1 MPVPPHDP
9 ESKPTPGATLP
20 PGTPDYVLDAQ
31 VGFLLR
37 RATQRHLAIFAAHIP
52 GLTPTQ
58 FAALSKL
65 VALGPTSQNALGR
78 ATAMDAATIKGVVD
92 RLRQKGLVDNL
103 PMGDDKRRIVLAATH
118 EGAATFAQVRRAALR
133 ITEET
138 LAPLDAEERGLLVE
152 LLRKIG

>member
-1 MPVPPHDP
+1 MSV
-9 ESKPTPGATLP
+9 PTPEVSGPASP
-20 PGTPDYVLDAQ
+20 DDYVLDAQ

-37 RATQRHLAIFAAHIP
+37 RATQRHIAIFTGRIP
-52 GLTPTQ
+52 HLTPTQ
-58 FAALSKL
+58 FAALAKL
-65 VALGPTSQNALGR
+65 CALGPTSQNALGR

-103 PMGDDKRRIVLAATH
+103 PAGEDKRRIVLSPTPD
-118 EGAATFAQVRRAALR
+118 GAAAFDAVRRAALR

-138 LAPLDAEERGLLVE
+138 LAPLDAEERALLVE

>member
-1 MPVPPHDP
+1 MMETVMAVRPPDP
-9 ESKPTPGATLP
+9 QTAPL

-52 GLTPTQ
+52 TLTPTQ
-58 FAALSKL
+58 FAALAKL

-103 PMGDDKRRIVLAATH
+103 PVGDDKRRIVLAPTEA
-118 EGAATFAQVRRAALR
+118 GRAAFADLSRAALT
-133 ITEET
+133 ITAET
-138 LAPLDAEERGLLVE
+138 LAPLDAEERALLVD
-152 LLRKIG
+152 LLRKLG